1 MITRDDLTALL
12 ERKATPESPVLG
24 VYLDIDQGKP
34 ANLERRFEAR
44 LRDMLRSI
52 AAGLDKQQAA
62 DFAAD
67 AGRARRFVA
76 DLEPEGKGVICFADD
91 SADFFWAC
99 VLQAP
104 APDRARWSERP
115 YLAPLLRIL
124 DEYERYGV
132 VLVDKARA
140 RLFTVFIGEI
150 EERYDP
156 LEELAPAEVARVRN
170 TGTDRMLSERQFQD
184 RAEMHVHRHLKRVAS
199 TVEKIIGRYA
209 LDRLLLAGP
218 VEAASEL
225 GGLLSKRARARVAAR
240 VALPVESSPGEV
252 LQATLRVER
261 EVERRAEKRIV
272 DELIAADGHH
282 PVAHGLKPTLSAL
295 AERRVWQL
303 VYAEGFG
310 GSGGRCSNC
319 GMLFD
324 RAGGAC
330 DYCGGA
336 VKPVDDLLEPMVE
349 SVLESDGKVE
359 EVEGE
364 AADRLRPVGGVG
376 AFLRF

>member
-1 MITRDDLTALL
+1 MITQDDVTALL
-12 ERKATPESPVLG
+12 ERKGAPDSPVLS
-24 VYLDIDQGKP
+24 VYLDIDQSKA
-34 ANLERRFEAR
+34 ANLERRFETR
-44 LRDMLRSI
+44 LSDMLRSI
-52 AAGLDKQQAA
+52 AAGLDEKRAA
-62 DFAAD
+62 HFAGD
-67 AGRARRFVA
+67 AERVRRFVA
-76 DLEPEGKGVICFADD
+76 DLEPRGKGWTCFADD
-91 SADFFWAC
+91 SARFFWERA
-99 VLQAP
+99 LQVP
-104 APDRARWSERP
+104 VQDQARWDETP
-115 YLAPLLRIL
+115 YLAPLIKIL

-156 LEELAPAEVARVRN
+156 LEELAPAEVARVKN
-170 TGTDRMLSERQFQD
+170 TGTDHMLSERQFQD
-184 RAEMHVHRHLKRVAS
+184 KAEMHVHRHLKRVAS
-199 TVEKIIGRYA
+199 TVEKIIGSHA

-225 GGLLSKRARARVAAR
+225 RGLLSKRARARVAAR
-240 VALPVESSPGEV
+240 LALPVESSPGEV
-252 LQATLRVER
+252 LEATLRVER
-261 EVERRAEKRIV
+261 EVERQAEKQIV

-282 PVAHGLKPTLSAL
+282 PVAHGLKRTLRAL
-295 AERRVWQL
+295 AERRIWQL

-310 GSGGRCSNC
+310 GPGGRCTNC
-319 GMLFD
+319 GLLLD

-336 VKPVDDLLEPMVE
+336 VRPVDNLLEPMVE

-364 AADRLRPVGGVG
+364 AAERLRPVGGVG